1 MVTATQSSHKGYDG
15 VLRVLENP
23 KRRVCRCGLKLRYG
37 VAEHWEH
44 HRECL
49 GDRGPVRTEKCLAS
63 AHKILSLSACL
74 TRDGL

>member
-37 VAEHWEH
+37 VAEHW
-44 HRECL
+44 
-49 GDRGPVRTEKCLAS
+49 GPGTGQNGKMFGIGAQNPLPFRLPN
-63 AHKILSLSACL
+63 
-74 TRDGL
+74 